1 MTFRN
6 PSPPGHAPPVAGE
19 APQLEGDVASR
30 TQPPFTFCG
39 STKASKPAHGAATLR
54 PRTPGARNGRVS
66 HHQPH
71 SRHPVSLLSAPS
83 MGAVTT
89 REHLP
94 PEPGQREPSDQPLV
108 LLADAENVLVRVAQA
123 ELLAQGFQVV
133 IADGGEHALS
143 LADERL
149 PSILVLGMR
158 LPDVSGLDV
167 MTEVH
172 HHRNV
177 PVILL
182 SADDDGAEKVR
193 ALDLGADDFL
203 VKPFSPEELSARVR
217 AVLRRTHARK
227 PELVVRMGD
236 VEVDLER
243 HTVKRRGA
251 PIRLTR
257 TEWMLLEHLIAN
269 AGHVLMNRDLLEKVW
284 GPEYTSDLQYLR
296 VWISRLR
303 RKLEGD
309 PSDPHF
315 IKTYAGIGY
324 MLDLNPGEAAQ

>member
-1 MTFRN
+1 MMLRRHSQ
-6 PSPPGHAPPVAGE
+6 PVHAPPPL
-19 APQLEGDVASR
+19 APAAPMR
-30 TQPPFTFCG
+30 QPPTP
-39 STKASKPAHGAATLR
+39 TAATVGQR
-54 PRTPGARNGRVS
+54 ARGARSARSN
-66 HHQPH
+66 HHPPH
-71 SRHPVSLLSAPS
+71 SRRPLGMVSAPSAPS
-83 MGAVTT
+83 MGAATS
-89 REHLP
+89 RQHSP
-94 PEPGQREPSDQPLV
+94 PELQEHEAGDPSLV
-108 LLADAENVLVRVAQA
+108 LLADAEHATVHVVQA
-123 ELLAQGFQVV
+123 ELVAQGFQVA
-133 IADGGEHALS
+133 IARGGEHALS
-143 LADERL
+143 LADEL
-149 PSILVLGMR
+149 SPSILVLGMR

-182 SADDDGAEKVR
+182 SGDDDGAEKVR
-193 ALDLGADDFL
+193 ALDMGADDFL

-227 PELVVRMGD
+227 LEQVVRMGE

-243 HTVKRRGA
+243 HTATRSAA

-309 PSDPHF
+309 PSSPRF

-324 MLDLNPGEAAQ
+324 MLDLNEAEAAD